1 MLAAQREQSGQM
13 EQIVLQLQLQMS
25 DALAERSSPPA
36 HKRPRRGEVVAVQQQ
51 QEELMSE
58 QDENEEVY
66 EDEDEDKEE
75 DEGGQQLFAPVTTY
89 HPEQLEA
96 TTMDLFSLDD
106 GLQPLQN
113 FDASRLSRSFEPS
126 EPSPRR
132 VSDSPTL
139 ELA

>member
-1 MLAAQREQSGQM
+1 MPKLESIVKIRPL
-13 EQIVLQLQLQMS
+13 IVLSLCLLRCGLF
-25 DALAERSSPPA
+25 ARER
-36 HKRPRRGEVVAVQQQ
+36 HDEFEEMMRVKRKEK
-51 QEELMSE
+51 
-58 QDENEEVY
+58 
-66 EDEDEDKEE
+66 EDEREDKEE